1 MTREELKQTV
11 EELRQYKNMKEELE
25 NQIKALEHNVTSY
38 METENKTEEIGDNFK
53 VTYKEQIR
61 KTLDKAKLESD
72 LGDLSEYEKVT
83 SYSVLRIK

>member
-25 NQIKALEHNVTSY
+25 NQIKALEHEVTSY
-38 METENKTEEIGDNFK
+38 METENTTEVIGDNYK

-61 KTLDKAKLESD
+61 KTLDKVKLETD

-83 SYSVLRIK
+83 SYNVLRIK